1 MSNKFYKISE
11 NRLRELLSTEAEL
24 IELEIMGVDNWSGY
38 GECDWESIEGVEMDL
53 SDFEEVV

>member
-24 IELEIMGVDNWSGY
+24 IELENMGVDNLGCY
-38 GECDWESIEGVEMDL
+38 GDCDWESIEGVVMDL
-53 SDFEEVV
+53 SVFEEIV

>member
-11 NRLRELLSTEAEL
+11 NRLRELLSTEVEL
-24 IELEIMGVDNWSGY
+24 IELENMGVDNWSGY
-38 GECDWESIEGVEMDL
+38 GDCDWEGMDESEMDL